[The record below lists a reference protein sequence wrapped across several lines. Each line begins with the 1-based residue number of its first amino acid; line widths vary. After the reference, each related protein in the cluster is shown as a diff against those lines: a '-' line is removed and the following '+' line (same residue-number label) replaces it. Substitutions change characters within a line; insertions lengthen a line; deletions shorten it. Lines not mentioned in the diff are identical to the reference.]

1 MTTPDDPQRMRP
13 ALRWALIAVV
23 AVIILVVLFT
33 VVFPWLEQTISN
45 PTLG

>member
-1 MTTPDDPQRMRP
+1 MTAPDDPRRMPP
-13 ALRWALIAVV
+13 ALRWALVVVMAVV
-23 AVIILVVLFT
+23 ILVVLFT